1 MRKTLLT
8 TVLSLALASLASEV
22 SAVVITFTDRTAFL
36 SAVAPGYFEDDFSD
50 VTNGGITGAVSLR
63 SGNGFAV
70 SYSAPSYGLYSVTG
84 GMSTNV
90 STDNLIAL
98 FTGDLVYAAG
108 GYFYLSDIAGEYQ
121 SFPGN
126 GVSAFADNGVDPV
139 SMLVASE
146 NSPTNFFGWV
156 SSEPLLTITMNSGGT
171 SPDRWNTIG
180 DFIVGAA
187 VPEVGPAGMGSVL
200 GLVTGVL
207 GLLERRRSKTA

>member
-1 MRKTLLT
+1 MRKVFLT
-8 TVLSLALASLASEV
+8 SLLSLALASLASEV

-36 SAVAPGYFEDDFSD
+36 NALVPGYFEDTFSD
-50 VTNGGITGAVSLR
+50 VTNGGIFGNVSVR

-90 STDNLIAL
+90 STNDLIAR

-108 GYFYLSDIAGEYQ
+108 GYFYLSDINGDYQ

-126 GVSAFADNGVDPV
+126 GVSAFADNGIDPV

-156 SSEPLLTITMNSGGT
+156 SSEPLLSITMNSGGT
-171 SPDRWNTIG
+171 SPDRWNTLD

-187 VPEVGPAGMGSVL
+187 VPEIGPAGMGSVL
-200 GLVTGVL
+200 ALVTGVL
-207 GLLERRRSKTA
+207 GLLERRRPKGA